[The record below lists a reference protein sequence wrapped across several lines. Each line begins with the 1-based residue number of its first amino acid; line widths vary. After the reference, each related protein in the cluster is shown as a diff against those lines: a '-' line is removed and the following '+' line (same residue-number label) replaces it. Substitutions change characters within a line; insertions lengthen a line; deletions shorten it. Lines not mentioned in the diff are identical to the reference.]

1 MAVATQSALRKY
13 RSRIFKMIKTIQVTL
28 KTLKRLKRLP
38 PTTLESKNVSENRT
52 KRGASIAVE
61 DVA

>member
-1 MAVATQSALRKY
+1 
-13 RSRIFKMIKTIQVTL
+13 
-28 KTLKRLKRLP
+28 LP